1 MKYVTYLF
9 SIIFV
14 ITTLQVEAKN
24 PRNNKQKQQ
33 QQKALSEQRK
43 KEAAERAKKDKINQ
57 SIDEVMKNCDKNND
71 RSLTLEEFTNGSG
84 DRKSAQEK
92 FSRWNKNH
100 DRYLSR
106 TEVQS
111 MLGF

>member
-1 MKYVTYLF
+1 MKYVSYLF

-33 QQKALSEQRK
+33 QQKALAAEKK
-43 KEAAERAKKDKINQ
+43 KEAAERAKKDKINL

-92 FSRWNKNH
+92 FSKWNKNH